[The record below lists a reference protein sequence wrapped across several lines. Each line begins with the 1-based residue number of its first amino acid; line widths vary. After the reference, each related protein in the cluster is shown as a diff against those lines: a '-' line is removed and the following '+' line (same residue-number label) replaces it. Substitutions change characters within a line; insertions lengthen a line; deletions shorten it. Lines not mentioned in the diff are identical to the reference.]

1 MSSIIYLPYYK
12 EHNSTYFLCIDI
24 YCVDIKEMKGKN
36 KFQKWKTVSKSGQIL
51 KFREIVYV
59 VENIREN

>member
-24 YCVDIKEMKGKN
+24 YVDIKEMKERTN
-36 KFQKWKTVSKSGQIL
+36 CTKFVSKSGQIL